1 LITTILPIH
10 KSVENTK
17 QSEEPAPNWTSYF
30 LKTLFKEVG
39 RMAVPFRRTSKTA
52 KRKRRTHFKLNVP
65 GMVSCPNCGEMKLA
79 HRVCKA
85 CGTYKG
91 KEVVND

>member
-1 LITTILPIH
+1 MKNGRTSITG
-10 KSVENTK
+10 
-17 QSEEPAPNWTSYF
+17 SYINSD
-30 LKTLFKEVG
+30 LFKEVG

-52 KRKRRTHFKLNVP
+52 KRKRRTHFKLQVP
-65 GMVSCPNCGEMKLA
+65 GMVECPSCGEMKLA

-91 KEVVND
+91 KDVVNN